1 MYIIPIIMLRKHK
14 NKKTQQNTSSDT
26 NTASGQQARQDTVEE
41 DEFAVI
47 VVF

>member
-26 NTASGQQARQDTVEE
+26 AWTAGQQEDKEE
-41 DEFAVI
+41 DEFEV